1 MCVLSPPSPAFC
13 GHASL
18 AQDAA
23 TPDASGVVALPEVD
37 VEEGGGGARARRR
50 FSRAR
55 STPSISRATPFSYR
69 SSAPALTSWIN
80 RRSRRFRK
88 ATTPRSTRRC
98 LRRFGGRVLPL
109 GEDLASVDF
118 IAGSGLRTGFG
129 NLQSVQPYTQFN
141 VSLSRDFDI
150 WQNEKP
156 LNLRLRVNLLDTLYL
171 LRSGDGVGEFAPQ
184 YGPRRGLYATLTQ
197 KF

>member
-1 MCVLSPPSPAFC
+1 M
-13 GHASL
+13 
-18 AQDAA
+18 
-23 TPDASGVVALPEVD
+23 
-37 VEEGGGGARARRR
+37 
-50 FSRAR
+50 
-55 STPSISRATPFSYR
+55 
-69 SSAPALTSWIN
+69 
-80 RRSRRFRK
+80 
-88 ATTPRSTRRC
+88 
-98 LRRFGGRVLPL
+98 
-109 GEDLASVDF
+109 LASVDF

-156 LNLRLRVNLLDTLYL
+156 LNLRFTVVNLLDTLYL